1 MPSSACK
8 GMNRKVYSGDF
19 ENCGKLAPFYIWK
32 RYINDPDFEEDV
44 NLFMD

>member
-8 GMNRKVYSGDF
+8 GMNKKVYQGDF

-32 RYINDPDFEEDV
+32 RYINDVDFDEDV